1 MPNTNPTA
9 YDIFEFAL
17 GLSNVANTAYDPV
30 SVSELCQS
38 QLEEEGRSDC
48 DRSRQALSTMV
59 TLNYANLLSDPTS
72 IAHHAAG
79 MGALL
84 LEMTIRLS
92 RPTSILFTA
101 FAYRGLD
108 ISHTTLQE
116 VGTTCVDII
125 NGVNLDYVERFW
137 NLSFEEDNLVL
148 QQDIQA
154 GTVGKTYDLIAI
166 YLETV
171 ISEDQ
176 MLLNLAE
183 MLNPGGTLFLMGT
196 SDSAALYTQMDAHP
210 FYHSHELLKSI
221 DGINLFFIPLG
232 IGYTMAVK
240 SL

>member
-17 GLSNVANTAYDPV
+17 GLSNVTDTAYDPV

-38 QLEEEGRSDC
+38 ILEEEGQSGG
-48 DRSRQALSTMV
+48 DRSRQALSIMV
-59 TLNYANLLSDPTS
+59 TLNYPYLLADPTS
-72 IAHHAAG
+72 VAHHAAG
-79 MGALL
+79 IGALL

-92 RPTSILFTA
+92 RPKSILFTA
-101 FAYRGLD
+101 FTYRGLD
-108 ISHTTLQE
+108 INHTTLQE
-116 VGTTCVDII
+116 VGTTRVDII
-125 NGVNLDYVERFW
+125 NNTNLDYVERFW
-137 NLSFEEDNLVL
+137 NLSFDEDNLVL

-154 GTVGKTYDLIAI
+154 GTVGKTYDLIAV
-166 YLETV
+166 YLEAV

-196 SDSAALYTQMDAHP
+196 SDAAAIYTQMDANP
-210 FYHSHELLKSI
+210 FYRSHELLKSI
-221 DGINLFFIPLG
+221 DGINLFFIPFG